1 MECREEK
8 KVWTPGAPKR
18 PGAGDDGTHLTT
30 HQVMSAVFVL
40 LAASVIGAAHA
51 FTCLLAVNI
60 TMRDG
65 IDLYTCLDF
74 PLNTNATKFDLV
86 MDRSP
91 YGSGKTELIADIY
104 LLEGYVAVRQDQR
117 GTFDSGGHFTM
128 FVIFS

>member
-1 MECREEK
+1 
-8 KVWTPGAPKR
+8 
-18 PGAGDDGTHLTT
+18 
-30 HQVMSAVFVL
+30 MSAVL
-40 LAASVIGAAHA
+40 LLVALLSVIGAANA

-65 IDLYTCLDF
+65 IELYTCLDF

-91 YGSGKTELIADIY
+91 YGSGKTEMIADIY
-104 LLEGYVAVRQDQR
+104 LLENYVAVRQDQR

-128 FVIFS
+128 FVILLDTIMLIFLLCSTSHLITLCDPQVGQRRQ